1 MLGIPNPIVKVTEP
15 IVLWLCNCFMVPAA
29 PACSEGAEPE
39 AEPQPP
45 KGILD
50 RVLRKRY
57 DPPTDGDGVWKPVPE
72 FFAVGI
78 ERATFPEVHVKD
90 GVR

>member
-1 MLGIPNPIVKVTEP
+1 
-15 IVLWLCNCFMVPAA
+15 MVPAA
-29 PACSEGAEPE
+29 PRLFRGAEPE

-57 DPPTDGDGVWKPVPE
+57 NPPTVGDGVWKPVPE

-78 ERATFPEVHVKD
+78 DRTTFPEVHVKD